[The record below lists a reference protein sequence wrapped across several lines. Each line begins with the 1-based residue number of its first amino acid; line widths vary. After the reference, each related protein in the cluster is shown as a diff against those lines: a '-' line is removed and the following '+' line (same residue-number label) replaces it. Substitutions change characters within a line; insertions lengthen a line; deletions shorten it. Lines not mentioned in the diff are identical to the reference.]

1 MPQSAQQKAVN
12 SNLKDISE
20 LSDSE
25 ILKLRFKDV
34 AVSIK
39 GTELEERINQLYQE
53 LEAKGLVFKPDM
65 FLGDEWFSP
74 EGMNAISIPFY
85 LSHSKLKHLEK
96 SLMLEIE
103 GDNPDYFMK
112 LLRHEAGHC
121 FDHCYKFSKRKKW
134 SQVFGSPNVEYQPE
148 TYRPQP
154 YSKSYVKHL
163 DRWYAQAHPDEDFA
177 ETFAVWLSPNIDW
190 RKEYSKWPVA
200 LAKLEYM
207 EQLGKESVKLK
218 MLDEK
223 GRLPSQVS
231 KLSTTLEKYYQ
242 KRKREQADEY
252 PDFYDEDLKLIFN
265 GDASLTKREFSAGKF
280 MHKHRKLIV
289 STVAW
294 ATSER
299 KFTIDSLTKR
309 LKERCDKLDLK
320 LGKSETQTTMEVA
333 SFLTSLVKNYLFTGK
348 FKREV

>member
-1 MPQSAQQKAVN
+1 MSVKSVKAEE
-12 SNLKDISE
+12 LSE
-20 LSDSE
+20 LSDAD
-25 ILKLRFKDV
+25 ILKLRFKTMALSV
-34 AVSIK
+34 E
-39 GTELEERINQLYQE
+39 GTEVEARVNQLYAE
-53 LEAKGLVFKPDM
+53 LEAKGLVFKPQI

-74 EGMNAISIPFY
+74 EGMNAISVPFY
-85 LSHSKLKHLEK
+85 LSNTRLKNLEK
-96 SLMLEIE
+96 TLMLEVE
-103 GDNPDYFMK
+103 GGDPEWFMK

-190 RKEYSKWPVA
+190 KKEYSKWPGA
-200 LAKLEYM
+200 FAKLQYM
-207 EQLGKESVKLK
+207 EGLAKESVKLK
-218 MLDEK
+218 NTSEK
-223 GRLPSQVS
+223 GRLPSAVNNLTS
-231 KLSTTLEKYYQ
+231 TLEKYYQ
-242 KRKREQADEY
+242 KRKRENADDY
-252 PDFYDEDLKLIFN
+252 PDFYDSDLKLIFN
-265 GDASLTKREFSAGKF
+265 GETTLAKREFSAGRF
-280 MHKHRKLIV
+280 MTRNRKAII

-299 KFTIDSLTKR
+299 KFTIDSLVKR
-309 LKERCDKLDLK
+309 LADRSEKLELRI
-320 LGKSETQTTMEVA
+320 GKSEIQTTMEVA